1 MNTQLNSNTTTIRP
15 GIDYEAFSRYL
26 ELVQHAV
33 DTGVPLALS
42 PAAIMAIE
50 DAGGVVDLATGE
62 VTQPQEQPHE

>member
-50 DAGGVVDLATGE
+50 DGGGVVDLVTGAI
-62 VTQPQEQPHE
+62 TQQEQPHE